1 MEQQKLSSHDIILS
15 LLEES
20 YGLNWIG
27 KSYAKL
33 LTTSSVT
40 TLLKEDIIWNNK
52 EENIQ
57 SQNVLIKGDNLEGLK
72 HLQNLYYEKIKMIY
86 IDPPYN
92 TGNNGFVYRDNMKF
106 TIKDFMKIVGVD
118 KETVKR
124 ILNTINSKSNS
135 HSAWL
140 TFMYPRLY
148 IARQL
153 LRDDGVIFISI
164 DENEVAQLKLLM
176 DEIFGEVN
184 FVSQINVINNLKG
197 RSDDKFF
204 ATCNEYLLV
213 YAKNIDDLK
222 VKGFELT
229 EEEIE
234 DEYSLEDELGQYKLT
249 GFRKT
254 GKGWRRE
261 ERPFMYYPI
270 LEKNNKFYS
279 ITDSEYNF
287 IYNPQDNKF
296 NDEYVE
302 ELKKK
307 YEKEGYKVYL
317 PLTTNNE
324 KGRWRWGFKEYKRR
338 MNDIV
343 LNSNNT
349 PCVKER
355 PFLEDGSIREK
366 LAKTTWYKGE
376 YDTGS
381 SGKYLKNLFNKNN
394 DIFENPK
401 SVILIK
407 DILKIATN
415 KNDIILDFFAGSG
428 TTGDAVMRLNVE
440 DGGNRKYIL
449 VQLPEPIDPK
459 KSKTAYD
466 FVKNE
471 LGVENPT
478 IFDITKE
485 RLIRAAKKI
494 KEEIIE
500 KSIVEKE
507 KKIEEI
513 RTQFNIV
520 NKDEE
525 INKLQEEIKRLKN
538 QDLGFKIF
546 ETVPILDSC
555 N

>member
-1 MEQQKLSSHDIILS
+1 
-15 LLEES
+15 
-20 YGLNWIG
+20 
-27 KSYAKL
+27 
-33 LTTSSVT
+33 
-40 TLLKEDIIWNNK
+40 
-52 EENIQ
+52 
-57 SQNVLIKGDNLEGLK
+57 
-72 HLQNLYYEKIKMIY
+72 
-86 IDPPYN
+86 
-92 TGNNGFVYRDNMKF
+92 
-106 TIKDFMKIVGVD
+106 
-118 KETVKR
+118 
-124 ILNTINSKSNS
+124 
-135 HSAWL
+135 
-140 TFMYPRLY
+140 
-148 IARQL
+148 
-153 LRDDGVIFISI
+153 
-164 DENEVAQLKLLM
+164 
-176 DEIFGEVN
+176 
-184 FVSQINVINNLKG
+184 
-197 RSDDKFF
+197 
-204 ATCNEYLLV
+204 
-213 YAKNIDDLK
+213 
-222 VKGFELT
+222 
-229 EEEIE
+229 
-234 DEYSLEDELGQYKLT
+234 
-249 GFRKT
+249 
-254 GKGWRRE
+254 
-261 ERPFMYYPI
+261 
-270 LEKNNKFYS
+270 
-279 ITDSEYNF
+279 
-287 IYNPQDNKF
+287 
-296 NDEYVE
+296 
-302 ELKKK
+302 
-307 YEKEGYKVYL
+307 
-317 PLTTNNE
+317 
-324 KGRWRWGFKEYKRR
+324 